1 MSGSGDMIAGAAAVL
16 GGGGVVGLIKFLLNK
31 REGTVTRLEKRVA
44 ALEDEL
50 RDVWLAF
57 AHVTAALRHKDPTDP
72 ALVLAGKI
80 LKDKFPVDPNT
91 PADMQDLLRQA
102 K

>member
-1 MSGSGDMIAGAAAVL
+1 MSGLPDVALGAGAVL
-16 GGGGVVGLIKFLLNK
+16 GSGGIFGFVKWLIAR
-31 REGTVTRLEKRVA
+31 RESNVARLEKRVA
-44 ALEDEL
+44 ALEEEL

-72 ALVLAGKI
+72 ALALAGKI

-91 PADMQDLLRQA
+91 PADMQEQLRRM